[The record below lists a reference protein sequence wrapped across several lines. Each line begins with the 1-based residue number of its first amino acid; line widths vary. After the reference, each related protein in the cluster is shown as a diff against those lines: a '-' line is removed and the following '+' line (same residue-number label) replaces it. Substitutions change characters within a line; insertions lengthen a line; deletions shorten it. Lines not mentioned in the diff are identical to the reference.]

1 MRYAED
7 NDHKLMVFAQNQR
20 REWNATNMVV
30 AFSYIRT
37 NVYSYFTFHDLIVLY
52 IQLKNRVLLYIY
64 VYIWK
69 QSDFAYLNIM
79 LRKCLL
85 HF

>member
-37 NVYSYFTFHDLIVLY
+37 NVYLYLTFHNHIVLY
-52 IQLKNRVLLYIY
+52 IHLKNRVL

-69 QSDFAYLNIM
+69 QLDFAYLKIT
-79 LRKCLL
+79 LQKCLL

>member
-1 MRYAED
+1 MIT
-7 NDHKLMVFAQNQR
+7 KLMVFAQNQR

-37 NVYSYFTFHDLIVLY
+37 IEYLYLTFHNIIISIY
-52 IQLKNRVLLYIY
+52 ILNHNKPHISI
-64 VYIWK
+64 YIWK
-69 QSDFAYLNIM
+69 QLDFAYLNIT
-79 LRKCLL
+79 LQKCLL